1 MPAAACSLCSPDRT
15 TVLTNKQVE
24 HGQMQNWIRSV
35 CILDVRR
42 DPCHGHGQLVMHSLA
57 GDDRDQTTVL
67 LHVMGGPQ
75 CKQPLLVADNSFIPP
90 NPHHHIYRMHECPRH
105 LGSWN
110 SSSTSSCRGVV
121 LTPLQAQATP
131 THACMRACC
140 HMTCWCLWCRA
151 LSICPRWCLWWAS
164 CKMRSPLRST
174 NVQSC
179 DMANWCPLTYS
190 LQMFWVFL
198 IHNFC

>member
-1 MPAAACSLCSPDRT
+1 MPAAACSLCSPDPT

-24 HGQMQNWIRSV
+24 HGQMQKNWIRSV

-75 CKQPLLVADNSFIPP
+75 CQQPLLVADNSFIPP

-131 THACMRACC
+131 THACMHAP
-140 HMTCWCLWCRA
+140 TWLA
-151 LSICPRWCLWWAS
+151 GVFDAVLCPSVPVGVFDELLAKCARHCV
-164 CKMRSPLRST
+164 RP
-174 NVQSC
+174 
-179 DMANWCPLTYS
+179 
-190 LQMFWVFL
+190 MFNPEIWQTDVHLHTRFRC
-198 IHNFC
+198 FGFF